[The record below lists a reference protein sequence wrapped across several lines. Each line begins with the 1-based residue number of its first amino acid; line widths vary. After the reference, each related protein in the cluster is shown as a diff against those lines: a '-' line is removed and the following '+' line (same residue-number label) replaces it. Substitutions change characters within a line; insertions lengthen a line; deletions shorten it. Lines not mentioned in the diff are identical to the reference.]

1 MGKIWKIPHTSDNPR
16 KNLRNKRG
24 KEVHEKIL
32 KVGKEVHENYIN
44 GLFFKKK
51 KRFAT
56 NGPFQA
62 QNCYTFQLWIHHNS
76 PRADT

>member
-1 MGKIWKIPHTSDNPR
+1 MKK
-16 KNLRNKRG
+16 L
-24 KEVHEKIL
+24 L

-51 KRFAT
+51 KRFAK